1 MTEKI
6 NGQGFRPIDT
16 GGTRRSGPS
25 ERADGART
33 ESRSST
39 GSAEQVSVTSS
50 SLLLSRLEEALQASP
65 AVDAERVRAVRD
77 AIASGAYE
85 IDPAIIAEKLLR
97 LERELNF

>member
-6 NGQGFRPIDT
+6 NGQGYRPIDT
-16 GGTRRSGPS
+16 AGTRRSGQS
-25 ERADGART
+25 ERADGARAGGGA
-33 ESRSST
+33 
-39 GSAEQVSVTSS
+39 GSADQVSVTSS
-50 SLLLSRLEEALQASP
+50 SLLLSRLEEALQSSP

-85 IDPAIIAEKLLR
+85 IDPAVIAEKILR